1 MSQPQIQPAPVR
13 RSLIVKADPQR
24 SFAAFTA
31 NMASWWPPTH
41 TIGGSQKPEVVL
53 EGRVGGRW
61 YERSPEGAECEWGK
75 VLVWD
80 PPGRLVLAWQI
91 NGLWKYD
98 PTRRELF
105 ERLRS
110 GPRAVGE
117 LARGTTVS
125 RPAVS
130 QHLAVLKAAGLVRD
144 TAAGTRRV
152 YEIDPQ
158 GLGAIRAWLDDMW
171 GAALANFS
179 ASIDSENEQ
188 KKSDA

>member
-1 MSQPQIQPAPVR
+1 MTTHPAANA
-13 RSLIVKADPQR
+13 L
-24 SFAAFTA
+24 AA
-31 NMASWWPPTH
+31 
-41 TIGGSQKPEVVL
+41 
-53 EGRVGGRW
+53 
-61 YERSPEGAECEWGK
+61 
-75 VLVWD
+75 
-80 PPGRLVLAWQI
+80 LA
-91 NGLWKYD
+91 D

-117 LARGTTVS
+117 LARSVTVS

-130 QHLAVLKAAGLVRD
+130 QHLAVLKAAGLVKD

-171 GAALANFS
+171 GGALENFRK
-179 ASIDSENEQ
+179 DFE
-188 KKSDA
+188 

>member
-1 MSQPQIQPAPVR
+1 MSR
-13 RSLIVKADPQR
+13 TGS
-24 SFAAFTA
+24 SAATA
-31 NMASWWPPTH
+31 
-41 TIGGSQKPEVVL
+41 
-53 EGRVGGRW
+53 
-61 YERSPEGAECEWGK
+61 
-75 VLVWD
+75 
-80 PPGRLVLAWQI
+80 LAA
-91 NGLWKYD
+91 LAD

-117 LARGTTVS
+117 LARGVTVS

-152 YEIDPQ
+152 YEIDPK

-171 GAALANFS
+171 GGAL
-179 ASIDSENEQ
+179 DSFKTELDQEVDGSGSEPQKNE
-188 KKSDA
+188 